1 MKISFE
7 INYNDLRNPSNLYI
21 NKIIYIISKSVFKQA
36 LISLKVGIL
45 DKFTH
50 RCEFME
56 QIELFFH
63 GKGKAM
69 VHETLLPNLI

>member
-7 INYNDLRNPSNLYI
+7 INYNDLHNPSNLYI

-56 QIELFFH
+56 
-63 GKGKAM
+63 
-69 VHETLLPNLI
+69 